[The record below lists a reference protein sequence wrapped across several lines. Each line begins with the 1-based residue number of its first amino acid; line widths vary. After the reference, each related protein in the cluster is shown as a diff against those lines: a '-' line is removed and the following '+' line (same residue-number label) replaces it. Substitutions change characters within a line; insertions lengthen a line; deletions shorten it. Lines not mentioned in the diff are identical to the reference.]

1 MPQKVPL
8 RSLVCQGPAGGRG
21 SPNDPNARAAQSR
34 GRCKS
39 IIRPATLLLAKGFK
53 GTPYR
58 ASGWRV
64 GPTKPRASDGGG
76 GSAQGDRS
84 LQNKGLSGGREEGA
98 AGERGREKEG
108 GRERMGVRPSQAL
121 QGGGE
126 GREGDGEPTEPRVS
140 AKPNG
145 FRGVPNRDGGTS
157 GVPRQTTGFR
167 GARVCQTKGFDWV
180 PYAAASNAGAAVLGG
195 GGASSGHHQSKLEII
210 SGSPMFLCLKCRPS
224 RGPTFWKLTANNYTA
239 SSRTQLLHHAGTE

>member
-1 MPQKVPL
+1 MPLKFFKRHAAKSSFKVPGVPRASWRERVAQ
-8 RSLVCQGPAGGRG
+8 RSKRKSCTIQGALQEHNSASYAPA
-21 SPNDPNARAAQSR
+21 
-34 GRCKS
+34 CKG
-39 IIRPATLLLAKGFK
+39 LQ

-98 AGERGREKEG
+98 AGEKGREKEG

-121 QGGGE
+121 QWGGGGAGTGSLPSQE
-126 GREGDGEPTEPRVS
+126 FLQNRTVSRECPTATGALAAYP
-140 AKPNG
+140 AKP
-145 FRGVPNRDGGTS
+145 
-157 GVPRQTTGFR
+157 R
-167 GARVCQTKGFDWV
+167 GARLCQAKGFDWV

-195 GGASSGHHQSKLEII
+195 GGRAQDII
-210 SGSPMFLCLKCRPS
+210 
-224 RGPTFWKLTANNYTA
+224 NQN
-239 SSRTQLLHHAGTE
+239 